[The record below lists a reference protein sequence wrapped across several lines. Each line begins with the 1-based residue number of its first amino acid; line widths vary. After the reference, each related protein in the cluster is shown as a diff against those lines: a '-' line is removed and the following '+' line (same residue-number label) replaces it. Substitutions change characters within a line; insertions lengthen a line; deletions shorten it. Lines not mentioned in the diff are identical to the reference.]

1 LGLAQ
6 TLVAVVVLAA
16 AAVLVVVAVAVVPG
30 ESTVVV
36 VVVVANARAWA
47 LGVCMGLGLGLGL
60 GPFVVWASPL
70 AWAWRPPTSPV
81 PWTLCV
87 PHPARVCGA
96 CPPQL
101 LQLWWAGPGTQVLVL
116 VLGMAWARRPT
127 AQGPPSGLL
136 STAGLGQGF
145 RVVGEGL
152 VAVVAVVARWP
163 AGVASVG

>member
-1 LGLAQ
+1 MGLAQ

-36 VVVVANARAWA
+36 VVANARAWA
-47 LGVCMGLGLGLGL
+47 LGVCMGLGLGLD
-60 GPFVVWASPL
+60 PFVVWASPL

-101 LQLWWAGPGTQVLVL
+101 PQLWWAGPGTQALVL

-136 STAGLGQGF
+136 PTAGLGQGF
-145 RVVGEGL
+145 RVVGERL
-152 VAVVAVVARWP
+152 VDWVSWVAVVARWP